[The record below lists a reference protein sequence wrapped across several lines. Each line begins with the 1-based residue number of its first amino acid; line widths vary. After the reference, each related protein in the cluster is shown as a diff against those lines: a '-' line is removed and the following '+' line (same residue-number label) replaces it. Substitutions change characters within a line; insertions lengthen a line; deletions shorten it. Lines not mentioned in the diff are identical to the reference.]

1 MASYPWVVPW
11 QCQQQDLE
19 EFPHLKRWF
28 EDIAA
33 RSATIRAY
41 EKGKDLSARP
51 SVTEEG
57 KKILFGQTARS
68 VKA

>member
-1 MASYPWVVPW
+1 MAQIVYPDVL
-11 QCQQQDLE
+11 QTGG
-19 EFPHLKRWF
+19 FPN
-28 EDIAA
+28 AA
-33 RSATIRAY
+33 PRLLQVSQIRAY